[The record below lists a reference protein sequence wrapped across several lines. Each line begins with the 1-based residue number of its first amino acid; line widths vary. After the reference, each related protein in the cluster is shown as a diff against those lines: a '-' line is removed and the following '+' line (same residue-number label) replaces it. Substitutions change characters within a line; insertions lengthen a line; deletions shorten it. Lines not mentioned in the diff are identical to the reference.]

1 MCKTFETPS
10 LSYTCL
16 TRWIFLLS
24 AVDSNQS
31 LRQHKIGRELKPE
44 ERMMIISRSRES
56 LIRGKDDDQIKRELC
71 RQLLQLFSCP
81 PAATNWEPSLLQKL
95 DNAAPPFCDSS
106 SPSCILFWLEHRTGW
121 LARNLISLQL
131 LWTGS
136 ASMAMLFLQAWLF
149 RFDAWRTPCPPATN
163 FLFLICQS
171 QIEKIVWMWANP
183 AGTKL
188 FKESA
193 FTGSGQTGLPACTLE
208 LEFLAGWQRPPSPS
222 ASSSLS
228 GSASSYPPPR
238 PSKGSGPSLSRLRS
252 RLQPLPR
259 QKRLRPLQRL
269 ARRQELIP
277 RPSSQLWGWICLLH
291 METSVLLPRP
301 RHTRATWEFLHLLPH
316 LIGALP
322 LPPRRRRLVS
332 LHPS

>member
-1 MCKTFETPS
+1 
-10 LSYTCL
+10 
-16 TRWIFLLS
+16 
-24 AVDSNQS
+24 
-31 LRQHKIGRELKPE
+31 
-44 ERMMIISRSRES
+44 MIRSRES
-56 LIRGKDDDQIKRELC
+56 CVGSCFNFSFALLPPPTESHLFCKRLTESLH
-71 RQLLQLFSCP
+71 FVFVFVFVFVF
-81 PAATNWEPSLLQKL
+81 AATNREPSLLQEL
-95 DNAAPPFCDSS
+95 DNAFDKSS
-106 SPSCILFWLEHRTGW
+106 SSSYIFYWLEHLLSSAGW
-121 LARNLISLQL
+121 LARNLISLQV

-149 RFDAWRTPCPPATN
+149 RFDAWRTTCPPATN
-163 FLFLICQS
+163 FLFLICQV
-171 QIEKIVWMWANP
+171 QIEIIMWMWANP

-222 ASSSLS
+222 ASSSPS
-228 GSASSYPPPR
+228 GSASSSPPPR

-259 QKRLRPLQRL
+259 QKKLRLLQRL

-277 RPSSQLWGWICLLH
+277 RLSSQLWGWICLLP
-291 METSVLLPRP
+291 METSVPLPRP

-332 LHPS
+332 LHPSWSNSIWPLHPSEEKVVLEPVHGEEEKKKESAA